1 MASGLHFSANA
12 SRLSVY
18 NLSFLRFSAPNWK
31 SFSVWAQINALL
43 TKSISKPTSH
53 QKKASRMQNVNMVL
67 NALVRKL
74 AVKCSHVHCTKKT
87 ILIITLKIPFL
98 FHYYSSQYVRTSL
111 CVHFHSDG
119 LHHFRLSIQ
128 FRKKTCNARKNY
140 HMLERPQ
147 TSLFWWWACSIW
159 WWCRGMQAEWV
170 DRFRLWL
177 NPLRIQIRIQR
188 LWSRSR
194 LWLNP
199 GALYRPR
206 TLQAY
211 LLRWYLL

>member
-74 AVKCSHVHCTKKT
+74 AVKRSHVHCTKNYSDHYIKKFNFS
-87 ILIITLKIPFL
+87 IITICHNKSARSYVCIFTQMVFITLD
-98 FHYYSSQYVRTSL
+98 YQYNSGKKRAMHARIIICWSVPRHPCFDDEHVPYDDDAVVCKLS
-111 CVHFHSDG
+111 G
-119 LHHFRLSIQ
+119 LIGLDF
-128 FRKKTCNARKNY
+128 
-140 HMLERPQ
+140 
-147 TSLFWWWACSIW
+147 
-159 WWCRGMQAEWV
+159 G
-170 DRFRLWL
+170 
-177 NPLRIQIRIQR
+177 
-188 LWSRSR
+188 
-194 LWLNP
+194 
-199 GALYRPR
+199 
-206 TLQAY
+206 
-211 LLRWYLL
+211 